1 MRTWVRTREG
11 RREARRARASMSERE
26 AAPLKGQRG
35 GGRGRGKVNER
46 KEWVRGR
53 EERDGISLKK
63 SGEKRARG
71 GGR

>member
-1 MRTWVRTREG
+1 MRTREG

-26 AAPLKGQRG
+26 AAPWAGQRK

-53 EERDGISLKK
+53 EERVGISPRK
-63 SGEKRARG
+63 SGEKRARR